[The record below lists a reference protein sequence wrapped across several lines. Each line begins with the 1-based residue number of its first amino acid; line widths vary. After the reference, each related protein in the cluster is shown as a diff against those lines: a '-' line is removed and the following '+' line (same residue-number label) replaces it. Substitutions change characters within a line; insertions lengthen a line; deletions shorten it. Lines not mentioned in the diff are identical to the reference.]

1 MKKWRMIFI
10 SGFALV
16 FLGGCAHTGTQ
27 REEKLKVRVEMIGRK
42 AETAFLAGEVDTML
56 QYYTEDIISM
66 PQSYPM
72 VKGKENLRRK
82 TEAILSLGLKFESL
96 ESTTLDVK
104 SSGRYVYEIGTF
116 RQAVILPGQNEPTE
130 SVGKYVTI
138 WEQQPNGDLKIAVE
152 IYNSDTSNSEK

>member
-1 MKKWRMIFI
+1 MKKWKLIFI
-10 SGFALV
+10 SGFALI

-27 REEKLKVRVEMIGRK
+27 KEEDLKVIVEAIGRK
-42 AETAFLAGEVDTML
+42 AEAAFLAGDVDTML

-72 VKGKENLRRK
+72 VKGKEDLRRK
-82 TEAILSLGLKFESL
+82 TEAILSSGIRFKTL

-104 SSGRYVYEIGTF
+104 NGGRYVYEIGIF

-138 WEQQPNGDLKIAVE
+138 WEQQSNGDLKIAVE
-152 IYNSDTSNSEK
+152 IYNSDTGH